1 MAPRDMHHTVKKD
14 WDERSKTAVDTSPLA
29 GLNCRYGSY
38 HLVTYYCELLQ
49 FVFTLRWGLMMA
61 TVSCRFLSYYIAIA
75 LF

>member
-1 MAPRDMHHTVKKD
+1 MAPRDMHPTVKKD

-49 FVFTLRWGLMMA
+49 FFYP
-61 TVSCRFLSYYIAIA
+61 TVRSHDGHGVMQVP
-75 LF
+75 